1 MGFTKVSG
9 CLFFADVL
17 RGNVVGEPNLVVAQ
31 IKRMPCGV
39 HGGGVDNQHNGLA
52 VALPDFLRGGDV
64 GGKVHMVAAAC
75 DKPLGADAV

>member
-1 MGFTKVSG
+1 
-9 CLFFADVL
+9 
-17 RGNVVGEPNLVVAQ
+17 
-31 IKRMPCGV
+31 MPCGV